1 MMVEKKNA
9 IVVRSDAVPQK
20 DYHSYQDLLRSDFC
34 YACAY
39 CSITEIEAAG
49 IGFQI
54 DHYYPKQA
62 FPLLVSNYD
71 NLMWSCRICNRYKSD
86 YYPDEEDL
94 KNGYVIIR
102 VDECD
107 PRDQMEADAEGVMIK
122 SKTKT
127 GEFNIQWL
135 DLNRKQLMRLREYRK
150 RLSDATNYIIFG
162 VHELL
167 SLKFDK
173 VAPKYRLLFEKIKR
187 HVKDRE
193 KEVTGP
199 MESLIRNFAHSEL
212 LDSDPE
218 KKERQ
223 KRRRQY
229 LKEQKAIV
237 HED

>member
-1 MMVEKKNA
+1 MIEAKNA
-9 IVVRSDAVPQK
+9 IIVRSDVIPQK
-20 DYHSYQDLLRSDFC
+20 DYHAYKDFVRFDFC

-54 DHYYPKQA
+54 DHYYPIEA
-62 FPLLVSNYD
+62 FPQLASNYD
-71 NLMWSCRICNRYKSD
+71 NLMWSCQICNRYKSN

-94 KNGYVIIR
+94 KNDYVIIR
-102 VDECD
+102 IDKCD
-107 PRDQMEADAEGVMIK
+107 PREHLESDANGVMIK
-122 SKTKT
+122 AKTRK

-135 DLNRKQLMRLREYRK
+135 DLNRRQLMRSREYRR
-150 RLSDATNYIIFG
+150 RLSDAGNYIIFG
-162 VHELL
+162 VHELV
-167 SLKFDK
+167 SLELDK
-173 VAPKYRLLFEKIKR
+173 VAPTYRLLFQKIKR

-193 KEVTGP
+193 KQVTGP
-199 MESLIRNFAHSEL
+199 IKSLIRNFAHSEL
-212 LDSDPE
+212 LDSDRG

-223 KRRRQY
+223 KKSRQY